1 MGQNGAIGILVLGI
15 AAILLSALA
24 DVFQFG
30 DRGFGQAQV
39 AGCVVGVVLVLVGV
53 AMRRR
58 GSHHTG
64 E

>member
-1 MGQNGAIGILVLGI
+1 MGQNGATGMLVLGI

-30 DRGFGQAQV
+30 DPGFGQIQI

-58 GSHHTG
+58 GSQS
-64 E
+64 